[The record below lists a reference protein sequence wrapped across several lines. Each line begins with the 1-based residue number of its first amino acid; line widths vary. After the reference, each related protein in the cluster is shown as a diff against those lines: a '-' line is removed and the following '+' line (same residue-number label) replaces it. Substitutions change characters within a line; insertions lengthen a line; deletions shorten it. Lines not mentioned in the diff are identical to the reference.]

1 MPTKNGGKVRH
12 LLKQKKARIVR
23 REPFTI
29 QLLYETSNYTQD
41 IVLGIDTGS
50 RHIGLS
56 ASTDKEELIA
66 IEARPR
72 GREIV
77 KNLADRRM
85 CRRTRRS
92 RKTRYREPRFLNR
105 THSKK
110 KGWLPPSTR
119 SIIDCHLHW
128 ADLICSIL
136 PVARI
141 NVEVAAFDTQKLKAD
156 IEGLSRPQ
164 GKDYQKGEQLGF
176 WNVREY
182 VLHRDGHE
190 CQCCH
195 GTSGDPVL
203 NVHHVESRKTG
214 GNAPN
219 NLVTLCE
226 TCHDAYHAGELPD
239 FKPKRGAK
247 FDAAVKT
254 GIVGS
259 RLPELL
265 RERGYEVGITY
276 GYITKNTRIE
286 AGLPKEH
293 VVDALCI
300 AGHAGAQRAGE
311 VLVAY
316 KKRCHNRSLHK
327 MNIRKGEAMRRV
339 NQCAHTVRGFHLF
352 DKVMYAGRECFI
364 AGKRATGRFSVK
376 SFDGEF
382 SGDVSYKKLSM
393 IVPASG
399 WLVERR
405 SVVGNVSAC

>member
-12 LLKQKKARIVR
+12 LLKQKKAKIVR

-29 QLLYETSNYTQD
+29 QLLYETTDYTQNV
-41 IVLGIDTGS
+41 VLGIDTGTQ
-50 RHIGLS
+50 HIGLS
-56 ASTDKEELIA
+56 ASTEKEELIA
-66 IEARPR
+66 IEAHPR
-72 GREIV
+72 SREIV

-85 CRRTRRS
+85 CRRNRRF
-92 RKTRYREPRFLNR
+92 RKTRYRKPRFLNR

-110 KGWLPPSTR
+110 KGWLPPSVQ
-119 SIIDCHLHW
+119 SIIDCHLYW
-128 ADLICSIL
+128 AGFICSIL

-141 NVEVAAFDTQKLKAD
+141 NVEVAAFDIQKLKAD
-156 IEGLSRPQ
+156 IEGLSHPQ
-164 GKDYQKGEQLGF
+164 GEDYQKGDQSGF

-182 VLHRDGHE
+182 VFYRDGHE
-190 CQCCH
+190 CQYCH
-195 GTSGDPVL
+195 GASGDSIL
-203 NVHHVESRKTG
+203 NVHHIESRKTG

-226 TCHDAYHAGELPD
+226 TCHNAYHAGELPD
-239 FKPKRGAK
+239 FEPKRGAK

-254 GIVGS
+254 SIVGS

-265 RERGYEVGITY
+265 RACGGCEVGVTY

-286 AGLPKEH
+286 AGLPKDH

-300 AGHAGAQRAGE
+300 AGHPAAQRLDE
-311 VLVAY
+311 VFVAH

-327 MNIRKGEAMRRV
+327 MNIRAGESVRRA
-339 NQCAHTVRGFHLF
+339 NQCAHTVKGFHLF
-352 DKVMYAGRECFI
+352 DKVAYDGRECFV
-364 AGKRATGRFSVK
+364 AGKRVTGRFSVK

-405 SVVGNVSAC
+405 SVAGSVS

>member
-1 MPTKNGGKVRH
+1 MPTKNGGKVRY
-12 LLKQKKARIVR
+12 LLKQKKAKIVR

-29 QLLYETSNYTQD
+29 QLLYETTDYTQD
-41 IVLGIDTGS
+41 VALGIDTGS
-50 RHIGLS
+50 QHIGLS
-56 ASTDKEELIA
+56 ASTEKEELIA

-72 GREIV
+72 GREVV

-85 CRRTRRS
+85 CRKNRRA

-119 SIIDCHLHW
+119 SIIDCHLYW
-128 ADLICSIL
+128 ADFICSIL
-136 PVARI
+136 PVSRI

-156 IEGLSRPQ
+156 LERLSRPQ
-164 GKDYQKGEQLGF
+164 GEDYQKGEQLGF

-195 GTSGDPVL
+195 GKSGDPIL
-203 NVHHVESRKTG
+203 NVHHIESRKTG

-226 TCHDAYHAGELPD
+226 SCHNAYHDGKLSN
-239 FKPKRGAK
+239 FKPKRGEK

-254 GIVGS
+254 SIVGA

-265 RERGYEVGITY
+265 RACGYAMGVTY

-300 AGHAGAQRAGE
+300 AGHPTARRAGE

-327 MNIRKGEAMRRV
+327 MNIRKGETIRRA

-352 DKVMYAGRECFI
+352 DKVWYDGRECFV

-405 SVVGNVSAC
+405 GVAGNVSAC